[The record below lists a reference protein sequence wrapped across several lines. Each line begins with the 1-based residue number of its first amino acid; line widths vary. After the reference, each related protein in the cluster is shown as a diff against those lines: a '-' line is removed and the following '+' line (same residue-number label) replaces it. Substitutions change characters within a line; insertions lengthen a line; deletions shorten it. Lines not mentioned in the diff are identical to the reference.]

1 MTTRSHRIAIASR
14 ILAASLGG
22 YAVTSLVIVAL
33 GALLPIFG
41 VARSSVILGAT
52 ITSFPIWAGIV
63 MAVFHARTARRA
75 WAGLAIVG
83 APLGI
88 MNLLGSFIL
97 LLAGF
102 MALALSL
109 GKHHRDLFETP
120 LGPRRMWGLRVAG
133 GLLLCTGIVPAVR
146 HSGHSAGPV
155 LWTGLLAVAA
165 TTVALLLTYKDNWW
179 RK

>member
-52 ITSFPIWAGIV
+52 IASFPIWAGIV

-75 WAGLAIVG
+75 WTGLAIV
-83 APLGI
+83 AATLGI
-88 MNLLGSFIL
+88 LIW
-97 LLAGF
+97 
-102 MALALSL
+102 LS
-109 GKHHRDLFETP
+109 
-120 LGPRRMWGLRVAG
+120 VG
-133 GLLLCTGIVPAVR
+133 GV
-146 HSGHSAGPV
+146 S
-155 LWTGLLAVAA
+155 
-165 TTVALLLTYKDNWW
+165 
-179 RK
+179 